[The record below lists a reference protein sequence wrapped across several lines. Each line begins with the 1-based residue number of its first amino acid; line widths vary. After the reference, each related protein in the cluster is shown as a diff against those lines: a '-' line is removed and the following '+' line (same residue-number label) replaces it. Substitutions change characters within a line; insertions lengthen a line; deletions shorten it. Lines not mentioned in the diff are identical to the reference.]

1 MAQRPLKLD
10 RSWIYFKHILFSMF
24 HISYVEK
31 THFTWKMWFDKFATE
46 TYVIFV
52 KQASNIFQKCGIM
65 TIERENVIYDCET
78 DYWTSENSLFQTCE
92 IVLYDLWD
100 W

>member
-1 MAQRPLKLD
+1 MKNCETYYLEMC
-10 RSWIYFKHILFSMF
+10 SNLFQKS
-24 HISYVEK
+24 E
-31 THFTWKMWFDKFATE
+31 THFTWKKWFDKSAIE
-46 TYVIFV
+46 IDVIFV